1 MFQRYRFFASR
12 FIVFTGMILL
22 LASCH
27 KKKEEVIVVPDASF
41 SEYVVGY
48 TSRVI
53 SVESTI
59 RIRLAEDYLQP
70 VVLNEAIDGS
80 VISFSPSLKGD
91 LFWRDKRTLEFVPE
105 KPMKGGTNYTCTLNL
120 YKLFTVPK
128 EFEKFTFGFQT
139 IEQNFSVVVEGY
151 QPVSNNDLVWNKIR
165 GTLLT
170 ADVIDGSALEKV
182 ISATQ
187 NNKKLPVTWEHASSR
202 TKHYFTIDSV
212 KREEVPATILIA
224 WDGSSMG
231 VTSKGK
237 EEFPI
242 PSLSDFKVLSAKVIQ
257 QPSQYIQVRFSD
269 PLARNQNL
277 DGLIRLTNGVSL
289 TFTIEGNIVNVYPAL
304 RQIGSAS
311 LSIEQGIRNIMNYK
325 LPKTEVI
332 ALAFEELKPALR
344 LIGKGVILPS
354 SQGLIFPFEAVNLK
368 AVDVRIVRI
377 FENNIAQFLQVN
389 QLNGTNQMKRVGR
402 LVFRREIPL
411 TSSTPID
418 YGVWNAFSLDL
429 SQLIQQE
436 PGAIY
441 RVELGFR
448 KKHSTYPCVGGND
461 LQTEDE
467 AAEDERMAEEEFSY
481 WDAWEGYESG
491 YYDDDEYYYYDEEER
506 RNRNDPCSNAY
517 YHEERKVARNILAS
531 DLGIIAK
538 GGSDKWLTFAVTDLK
553 TTGPLSGVTL
563 EIYNYQKQLIA
574 STTTNSDGLAK
585 VRTDEI
591 PFLLIARSGEQRGY
605 LRLDEG
611 SSLSLSTF
619 DVSGAPVQKGLKG
632 FIYGERGVWR
642 PGDTLFLTFIVEDK
656 ADLIP
661 ENHPVI
667 LELVNPMGQL
677 MKKMVRSKGINGFY
691 HFTIPTLADAPTG
704 NYTAN
709 IKVGGTVFSRML
721 KVETVKPNRLKIAL
735 DFGTKQ
741 LSISRPDIKGNMKVT
756 WLHGAVARN
765 LKVNVRATLNA
776 MPTSFEKYPEYVFDD
791 PVRRFEAEERTIF
804 DGTLNE
810 NGEASFS
817 SAIRVHD
824 AAPGML
830 SAAFITRVFEEG
842 GDFSIDRFSIPY
854 APYSTFVGIRVPKGD
869 KARNML
875 LTDTLH
881 TVQVVTVDPE
891 GKPVS
896 ASNLE
901 VKIYKI
907 EWKWWW
913 DRSGDDLAD
922 YLGSKYHQ
930 PVYLTT
936 LSTPAGKGSFQF
948 KIKYPEWGRFLIRV
962 VDPNGGHATGKIVY
976 IDWPGWAG
984 RSTEKTPS
992 GASMLIFS
1000 ADKEKYQ
1007 VGEEAV
1013 IPFPS
1018 GGVGRALVSIESGS
1032 RVIDAY
1038 WVKAEKDQTVFRF
1051 KVTEAM
1057 APNVYVHL
1065 TLVQPH
1071 KQTTND
1077 LPIRMYGV
1085 IPLLVENA
1093 STHLDPEITMP
1104 NVIKPEEKFSVQIK
1118 EKKGQNMTYT
1128 LAIVDEGLLDLTRF
1142 KTPDPWS
1149 SFYAREALGVRTW
1162 DLYDMVIGAYGGKL
1176 PMLLGLGGDEE
1187 GKVTG
1192 AKIRATR
1199 FKPVVL
1205 FAGPFTL
1212 EKGGKA
1218 THTFTMPR
1226 YVGSVRA
1233 MVVAGNGRAYGA
1245 TEKTV
1250 PVRKPLMLA
1259 ATLPRILSPGEKVD
1273 LPITIFAM
1281 EKEIR
1286 QVKIEVET
1294 NDLLVPAEGKTR
1306 MVSFSSPGDETITLP
1321 FQVASKTGWAHVRVK
1336 AMSGSETAR
1345 YDIELEVRNPNTP
1358 ITAYWEGIIEPG
1370 KNWETTWQGL
1380 GMAGSNSGV
1389 LEVSSLPPIDF
1400 GRRLKYLLTYPY
1412 GCVEQTTSA
1421 VFPQLYLEDVM
1432 ELKQEEREAI
1442 HKNILAGIE
1451 RLKLFLRPDGG
1462 FSYWPGANESD
1473 DWATSYTGHF
1483 LLEAEARGYT
1493 LPAGFKPAWIR
1504 YQKTAA
1510 RDWTSVSGKYKYL
1523 AYQQSDLMQAYRLFT
1538 LALAGS
1544 AEMGAMNRLR
1554 ERSDLSVEAAWR
1566 LAATYVLA
1574 GQPEAAREL
1583 IKDKGIKLPA
1593 YKGFSPTYG
1602 SAERDEAMILE
1613 TLVLLGDREKA
1624 FPLVKHLSSVLS
1636 GNYWLSTQTTAYS
1649 LMAISRFAGKIKSE
1663 KDLKFSYSFTQSK
1676 GVNAST
1682 EKPIIQIDIPKNLS
1696 DQGSVQISNKGA
1708 GILYAR
1714 VLITGTPETGNA
1726 VTSENNLKM
1735 QVRYRT
1741 LNGQAIDVH
1750 SLKQG
1755 TDFIAEVTLTH
1766 PGVLGYYKD
1775 MALAHVFPS
1784 GWEIRNLRMEE
1795 NQSAYRS
1802 DVPRYQNIK
1811 DDRVNTFFDLPK
1823 AESRTFIVLL
1833 NAAYTG
1839 KFWYP
1844 PVQCSAMYDGT
1855 VNALDGGMWVEVTK

>member
-1 MFQRYRFFASR
+1 MLQSRFFPTR
-12 FIVFTGMILL
+12 FIVFTGMFLL
-22 LASCH
+22 LVSCH
-27 KKKEEVIVVPDASF
+27 KKKEAIVVPDAGF
-41 SEYVVGY
+41 REYIVGY
-48 TSRVI
+48 TSGVI
-53 SVESTI
+53 SVESTV
-59 RIRLAEDYLQP
+59 RIRLAEDYPQP
-70 VVLNEAIDGS
+70 VVLNEAIDGNI
-80 VISFSPSLKGD
+80 ISFSPSLKGD
-91 LFWRDKRTLEFVPE
+91 LYWRDTRTLEFVPE
-105 KPMKGGTNYTCTLNL
+105 KPMKGGTTYTCTLNL

-128 EFEKFTFGFQT
+128 EYEKFTFGFQT
-139 IEQNFSVVVEGY
+139 IEQSFSVAVEGY
-151 QPVSNNDLVWNKIR
+151 QPVSDNDLVWNRIR

-170 ADVIDGSALEKV
+170 ADVIDGNALEKV
-182 ISATQ
+182 LSATQ
-187 NNKKLPVTWEHASSR
+187 NKRKLPITWEHESGR

-212 KREEVPATILIA
+212 KREEVQATILIA
-224 WDGSSMG
+224 WDGSSIG
-231 VTSKGK
+231 VASKGK
-237 EEFPI
+237 EEFAI
-242 PSLSDFKVLSAKVIQ
+242 PSLSDFKVLGAKVIQ

-277 DGLIRLTNGVSL
+277 DGLIRLSNGVSL
-289 TFTIEGNIVNVYPAL
+289 TFTIEGNIVNVYPAV
-304 RQIGSAS
+304 RQSGSAS

-325 LPKTEVI
+325 LPRTEVI
-332 ALAFEELKPALR
+332 SLAFEELKPALR
-344 LIGKGVILPS
+344 LTGKGVILPS

-368 AVDVRIVRI
+368 AVDVRIIRI

-389 QLNGTNQMKRVGR
+389 QLDGTNQMKRVGR

-418 YGVWNAFSLDL
+418 YGVWNTFSLDL
-429 SQLIQQE
+429 SQLIKQE

-448 KKHSTYPCVGGND
+448 KKHSTYPCAGGND
-461 LQTEDE
+461 QQTEEEEE
-467 AAEDERMAEEEFSY
+467 AAEDEMVAEQEYSY

-491 YYDDDEYYYYDEEER
+491 YYDDEEYYYYEEEER
-506 RNRNDPCSNAY
+506 RSRNDPCSNAY
-517 YHEERKVARNILAS
+517 YHEGRKVARNILAS

-553 TTGPLSGVTL
+553 TTDPLSGVTL
-563 EIYNYQKQLIA
+563 EVYNYQKQLIA

-585 VRTDEI
+585 VRTDGM
-591 PFLLIARSGEQRGY
+591 PFLLIARSGDQRGY

-642 PGDTLFLTFIVEDK
+642 PGDTLFLAFIMEDK

-677 MKKMVRSKGINGFY
+677 VKKMVRSKGMNGFY
-691 HFTIPTLADAPTG
+691 QFTIPTSADAPTG

-709 IKVGGTVFSRML
+709 IKVGGTVFSRVL

-735 DFGTKQ
+735 DFGTDR
-741 LSISRPDIKGNMKVT
+741 LSVSRPDIKGTMKVT
-756 WLHGAVARN
+756 WLHGAVAKN
-765 LKVNVRATLNA
+765 LKVIVRATLNA
-776 MPTSFEKYPEYVFDD
+776 IPTSFEKYPEYVFDD
-791 PVRRFEAEERTIF
+791 PVRRFESEERTIF
-804 DGTLNE
+804 EGNLNE
-810 NGEASFS
+810 NGEATFS
-817 SAIRVHD
+817 SSIRIDD

-830 SAAFITRVFEEG
+830 SAAFLTRVFEEG
-842 GDFSIDRFSIPY
+842 GDFSIDRFTIPY
-854 APYSTFVGIRVPKGD
+854 APYRTFVGIRVPKGD

-896 ASNLE
+896 ARNLE

-922 YLGSKYHQ
+922 YLGSSYHQ
-930 PVYLTT
+930 PVYATT
-936 LSTPAGKGSFQF
+936 LSTSGGKGSFQF

-962 VDPNGGHATGKIVY
+962 VDPEGGHATGKIVY

-1013 IPFPS
+1013 ITFPS
-1018 GGVGRALVSIESGS
+1018 GGAGRALVSIESGS
-1032 RVIDAY
+1032 GVIDAY

-1071 KQTTND
+1071 EQTAND

-1085 IPLLVENA
+1085 IPLLVEDA
-1093 STHLDPEITMP
+1093 STHLEPEIIMP
-1104 NVIKPEEKFSVQIK
+1104 DVIKPEEKFTVEVK
-1118 EKKGQNMTYT
+1118 EKKRQNMTYT

-1142 KTPDPWS
+1142 RTPDPWS

-1176 PMLLGLGGDEE
+1176 PLLLGLGGDEE
-1187 GKVTG
+1187 GKVAG
-1192 AKIRATR
+1192 AKSRATR
-1199 FKPVVL
+1199 FKPVVM

-1212 EKGGKA
+1212 DKGEKA

-1226 YVGSVRA
+1226 YVGSVRV

-1245 TEKTV
+1245 AEKTV
-1250 PVRKPLMLA
+1250 PVRKPLMIA

-1273 LPITIFAM
+1273 LPVTVFAM

-1294 NDLLVPAEGKTR
+1294 NDLLVPAEGNTR
-1306 MVSFSSPGDETITLP
+1306 VVSFSNPGDETITLP
-1321 FQVASKTGWAHVRVK
+1321 FQVASKTGVARVRVK
-1336 AMSGSETAR
+1336 AVSGNETAR
-1345 YDIELEVRNPNTP
+1345 YDIELDVRNPNAP
-1358 ITAYWEGIIEPG
+1358 VTAYREGVVEPG
-1370 KNWETTWQGL
+1370 KNWEAAWQGP

-1389 LEVSSLPPIDF
+1389 LEVSSLPPVDF

-1432 ELKQEEREAI
+1432 ELKQEERETI
-1442 HKNILAGIE
+1442 KKNILAGIE

-1462 FSYWPGANESD
+1462 FSYWPGVNESD
-1473 DWATSYTGHF
+1473 DWATSYAGHF

-1493 LPAGFKPAWIR
+1493 IPAGFKPAWIR
-1504 YQKTAA
+1504 YQKAAA

-1554 ERSDLSVEAAWR
+1554 ERNDLSVEAAWR
-1566 LAATYVLA
+1566 LTAAYVLA

-1583 IKDKGIKLPA
+1583 VKDKGTKSSA

-1636 GNYWLSTQTTAYS
+1636 GDYWLSTQTTAYS
-1649 LMAISRFAGKIKSE
+1649 LMAISRFAGKTKSE
-1663 KDLKFSYSFTQSK
+1663 KGLKFSYSFTQSK

-1682 EKPIIQIDIPKNLS
+1682 EKPLIQIDIPKNLS
-1696 DQGSVQISNKGA
+1696 DQGSVQISNKGT

-1714 VLITGTPETGNA
+1714 ILITGTPETGNA

-1741 LNGQAIDVH
+1741 LDGQAIDVR

-1766 PGVLGYYKD
+1766 PGILGYYKD
-1775 MALAHVFPS
+1775 MALTHVFPS
-1784 GWEIRNLRMEE
+1784 GWEIRNLRMED

-1802 DVPRYQNIK
+1802 DVPRYQDIR

-1823 AESRTFIVLL
+1823 AESRTFVVLL

-1844 PVQCSAMYDGT
+1844 PVQCSAMYDAT
-1855 VNALDGGMWVEVTK
+1855 VNASDGGMWVEVIK